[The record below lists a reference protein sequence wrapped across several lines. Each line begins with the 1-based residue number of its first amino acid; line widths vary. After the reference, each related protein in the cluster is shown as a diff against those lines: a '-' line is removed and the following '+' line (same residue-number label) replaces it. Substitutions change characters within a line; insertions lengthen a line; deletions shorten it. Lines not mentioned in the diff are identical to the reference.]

1 MQPISPDICTP
12 CNESEFSRV
21 RPHSLRRFALLALPQ
36 EISEQAIPIS
46 DIFPTGYFAANE
58 AEVTSGDTRP
68 SLVAAPFGL
77 FAIPSAGLL
86 GRRRIS
92 LPLTARRVVSMW
104 LRA

>member
-1 MQPISPDICTP
+1 MKASLAEYAHIPFAASHCLPCRKRFRSKQSP
-12 CNESEFSRV
+12 FY
-21 RPHSLRRFALLALPQ
+21 
-36 EISEQAIPIS
+36 
-46 DIFPTGYFAANE
+46 IFPTGYFAADE